1 VLYHRTNCEGFGI
14 ALAMLGGGREKKE
27 DKIDH
32 GVGLEFHKRIGD
44 PVKKHEPLATIHY
57 NSDAKL
63 PEAKSLISGSYHIG
77 EHLPREKRPLVRHI
91 WVRSGL
97 GCS

>member
-1 VLYHRTNCEGFGI
+1 
-14 ALAMLGGGREKKE
+14 MLGGGREKKE

-44 PVKKHEPLATIHY
+44 RVEKGEPLATIHY

-63 PEAKSLISGSYHIG
+63 AEAKRLIGKSYHIG
-77 EHLPREKRPLVRHI
+77 EEAPREKRPLVRRLI
-91 WVRSGL
+91 GA
-97 GCS
+97 